1 MSDPQY
7 MLWLTSMKGEF
18 MSYSYANYA
27 DLADWD
33 YPDNWLDVP
42 EDFEDESD
50 FESDGYHMQEDAY
63 LDSYWESLTEM

>member
-1 MSDPQY
+1 
-7 MLWLTSMKGEF
+7 

-42 EDFEDESD
+42 EDFEEESD